1 MAARSNGSGAAAG
14 AGRRATATLRCGGRP
29 VLRSNVVRVGFLTHL
44 LWDRYGPFWTTL
56 TVAAGSEVAL
66 PDPDDVVGRLADP
79 RVAVAPTVA
88 FRLAVAAALALEDVD
103 LLVAPSL
110 NPDDGATRGAAQDPW
125 VADLPTMLARSVPG
139 LPPVWAVP
147 ADLGRSVE
155 SEAIPFLRRLTPDVG
170 AVRRAWSQHRA
181 EARPPR
187 RTRRGVRQGPPGE
200 ATVAVLGQPWWAT
213 PAVAALVARPG
224 EHAVGP
230 YAYDPADLRA
240 EARRVD
246 PALVDTD
253 AEALGA
259 LRRFA
264 RSGAVGALRWVVDGA
279 SGSDLWLS
287 RRAHAI
293 AGARVELVSLRELA
307 EPERTFRALLHPGGS
322 AP

>member
-1 MAARSNGSGAAAG
+1 VTARASVGR
-14 AGRRATATLRCGGRP
+14 GRRLLARP
-29 VLRSNVVRVGFLTHL
+29 VLPSTVVRVGFLTHL

-56 TVAAGSEVAL
+56 TLAAGSEVVL
-66 PDPDDVVGRLADP
+66 PEPDEVVARLADP
-79 RVAVAPTVA
+79 RVAVAPNVA

-139 LPPVWAVP
+139 LPPVWALP
-147 ADLGRSVE
+147 ADLGRPVE

-181 EARPPR
+181 EAHPPR
-187 RTRRGVRQGPPGE
+187 RRRRGLPPAPAG
-200 ATVAVLGQPWWAT
+200 ATTIAVLGQPWWAT
-213 PAVAALVARPG
+213 PAVAALVADTS

-230 YAYDPADLRA
+230 YVYDPTDLRA

-253 AEALGA
+253 AEALGG

-264 RSGAVGALRWVVDGA
+264 RAGAVGALRWVVDGA

-287 RRAHAI
+287 RRAQSI
-293 AGARVELVSLRELA
+293 AGARVELLPLRDLA
-307 EPERTFRALLHPGGS
+307 DRERTFRALLHPGG
-322 AP
+322 APP

>member
-1 MAARSNGSGAAAG
+1 
-14 AGRRATATLRCGGRP
+14 
-29 VLRSNVVRVGFLTHL
+29 VLPSTVVRVGFLTHL

-56 TVAAGSEVAL
+56 TLAAGAEVVL
-66 PDPDDVVGRLADP
+66 PEPDDVVARLADP

-103 LLVAPSL
+103 LLVAPNL

-125 VADLPTMLARSVPG
+125 VADLPTMLAHSVPG
-139 LPPVWAVP
+139 LPPVWALP
-147 ADLGRSVE
+147 ADLGRPVE

-170 AVRRAWSQHRA
+170 VVRRAWSQHRA
-181 EARPPR
+181 EAHPPR
-187 RTRRGVRQGPPGE
+187 RPRRGVPQVPAG
-200 ATVAVLGQPWWAT
+200 ATTVAVLGQPWWAT
-213 PAVAALVARPG
+213 PAVAALVAGPG

-230 YAYDPADLRA
+230 YAFDPADLRA

-264 RSGAVGALRWVVDGA
+264 RSGAVAALRWVVDGA

-287 RRAHAI
+287 RRAQAI
-293 AGARVELVSLRELA
+293 AGARIELLPLRDLA
-307 EPERTFRALLHPGGS
+307 DRERIFRALLHPGGA

>member
-1 MAARSNGSGAAAG
+1 MLPS
-14 AGRRATATLRCGGRP
+14 T
-29 VLRSNVVRVGFLTHL
+29 VVRVGFLTHL

-56 TVAAGSEVAL
+56 TSAAGSEVVL
-66 PDPDDVVGRLADP
+66 PQPDDVVARLADP
-79 RVAVAPTVA
+79 RVAVAPNVA

-125 VADLPTMLARSVPG
+125 VADLPTMLGRSVPG
-139 LPPVWAVP
+139 LPQVWALP
-147 ADLGRSVE
+147 ADLGRPVE
-155 SEAIPFLRRLTPDVG
+155 GEAITFLRRLTPDVG
-170 AVRRAWSQHRA
+170 VVRRAWSQHRA

-187 RTRRGVRQGPPGE
+187 RTRRGAPQAPSGAV
-200 ATVAVLGQPWWAT
+200 TVAVLGQPWWAT

-230 YAYDPADLRA
+230 YAYDPGELRA

-264 RSGAVGALRWVVDGA
+264 RSGAVGALRWIVDGA

-287 RRAHAI
+287 RRAQAI
-293 AGARVELVSLRELA
+293 AGARVELLPLRDLA
-307 EPERTFRALLHPGGS
+307 DREHTLRALLHPGGTPS
-322 AP
+322 

>member
-1 MAARSNGSGAAAG
+1 
-14 AGRRATATLRCGGRP
+14 
-29 VLRSNVVRVGFLTHL
+29 VLPSTVVRVGFLTHL

-56 TVAAGSEVAL
+56 TLAAGSEVVL
-66 PDPDDVVGRLADP
+66 PDPDAVVARLADP

-88 FRLAVAAALALEDVD
+88 FRLAIAAALALEDVD
-103 LLVAPSL
+103 LLVAPNL

-139 LPPVWAVP
+139 LPPVWALP
-147 ADLGRSVE
+147 TDLGRPVE
-155 SEAIPFLRRLTPDVG
+155 SDAIAFLRRLTPDVG

-187 RTRRGVRQGPPGE
+187 RARRGVPQVPAG
-200 ATVAVLGQPWWAT
+200 AVTVAVLGQPWWAT
-213 PAVAALVARPG
+213 PAVAALVARSD

-230 YAYDPADLRA
+230 YAFDPADLRA

-264 RSGAVGALRWVVDGA
+264 RAGAVDALRWVVDGA

-287 RRAHAI
+287 RRAQAI
-293 AGARVELVSLRELA
+293 AGARVELVPLRDLA
-307 EPERTFRALLHPGGS
+307 DRERTFRALLHPGG
-322 AP
+322 AEP